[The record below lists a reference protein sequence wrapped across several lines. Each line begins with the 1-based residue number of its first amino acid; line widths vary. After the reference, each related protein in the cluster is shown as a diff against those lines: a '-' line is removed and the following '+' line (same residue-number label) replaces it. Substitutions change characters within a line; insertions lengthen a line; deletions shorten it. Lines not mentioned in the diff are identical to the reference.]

1 MRTVAGATGSRS
13 LTPMCHRP
21 YVWSLNADSNGS
33 ATPPAGR
40 SPPPPSPV
48 GAPVSSSS
56 SLRLGSRRISCW
68 TRSRR
73 RSAPPWLKRT
83 NGGAMRSTRSCMS
96 RSARRYLPTCRSPG
110 ASAFT
115 SRIAAAM
122 QTLLGADAER
132 TRRTSRT
139 TCSSPVRPCRVRRR
153 STFLSTQLATRSR
166 RSRRRTRFA
175 TSPRRCTSWVIAT
188 RHDVRSCLPYRRA
201 PATRRHTSTTRSA
214 ISPARSRL
222 LRPVR
227 RVMRSCASGRVSS
240 STCSTGRPPRP
251 TSSRCSRQREHEVIA
266 PPSSTPCS
274 ALGRAHYVRAL
285 DDQGFAPLT
294 RATYEEAY
302 ELAAEQGD
310 SRAMIE
316 ALLPTVWFT
325 DYWVD
330 YAPVARANI
339 EEAGRLADALGD
351 EQLSLEVEAASLRFV
366 RGPEAAELV
375 ERLRERLEARHDP
388 VRLKEHYFWL
398 MWHYLGRGELLR
410 CVQTC
415 DLGIELA
422 RQLGS
427 APVQYGSI
435 KALALTELGRY
446 DLVDAALDEE
456 VTDDEHPFGRANQA
470 FARRATSARSRR
482 GSRRLWLRSTRCSG
496 APHCRG
502 CGCRRA
508 CSRSSP
514 RSVHTARPDGG
525 SDGGDRRHWRCE
537 RDPPDRHRTR

>member
-1 MRTVAGATGSRS
+1 
-13 LTPMCHRP
+13 
-21 YVWSLNADSNGS
+21 
-33 ATPPAGR
+33 
-40 SPPPPSPV
+40 
-48 GAPVSSSS
+48 
-56 SLRLGSRRISCW
+56 
-68 TRSRR
+68 
-73 RSAPPWLKRT
+73 
-83 NGGAMRSTRSCMS
+83 MS
-96 RSARRYLPTCRSPG
+96 
-110 ASAFT
+110 
-115 SRIAAAM
+115 
-122 QTLLGADAER
+122 
-132 TRRTSRT
+132 
-139 TCSSPVRPCRVRRR
+139 
-153 STFLSTQLATRSR
+153 
-166 RSRRRTRFA
+166 
-175 TSPRRCTSWVIAT
+175 
-188 RHDVRSCLPYRRA
+188 
-201 PATRRHTSTTRSA
+201 
-214 ISPARSRL
+214 
-222 LRPVR
+222 
-227 RVMRSCASGRVSS
+227 
-240 STCSTGRPPRP
+240 
-251 TSSRCSRQREHEVIA
+251 
-266 PPSSTPCS
+266 
-274 ALGRAHYVRAL
+274 RAL

-456 VTDDEHPFGRANQA
+456 VTDDEHPFGQANQA
-470 FARRATSARSRR
+470 FARELPRCARGLGAGGCCCVGRDAAGRR
-482 GSRRLWLRSTRCSG
+482 IVAGVDAG
-496 APHCRG
+496 GHARG
-502 CGCRRA
+502 CHLAPCTRRD
-508 CSRSSP
+508 RY
-514 RSVHTARPDGG
+514 GG
-525 SDGGDRRHWRCE
+525 SDGGDRRHCRCE
-537 RDPPDRHRTR
+537 RDPPDRHGAR